1 MVEVESFPDQ
11 AHILID
17 ADGLAGI
24 GLDLD
29 VLLADG
35 FDEAH
40 LIEAF
45 LQARYNGQRGGSFA
59 DVLFGGSD
67 EDWTL
72 ISAVGKPLPELG
84 IYRGGIVGRGGVAI
98 GLWVRISK

>member
-1 MVEVESFPDQ
+1 MVEVESLSDQ
-11 AHILID
+11 THILID
-17 ADGLAGI
+17 ADGFAGI
-24 GLDLD
+24 GFDLD
-29 VLLADG
+29 VLLTDG

-40 LIEAF
+40 LIKTF
-45 LQARYNGQRGGSFA
+45 LKTGYNGQRGGSFA
-59 DVLFGGSD
+59 NVLLGGGN

-98 GLWVRISK
+98 GIWVRISQ